1 VSLLSIRDE
10 VIPVSVSDSMKILD
24 TIHDGFFLLDVERDE
39 ILDAN
44 GQACE
49 LLGYDLETLLSLN
62 VSDVHPDE
70 MHRLRELA
78 SDARSK
84 ENAMASDL
92 HCLRKDGRKIPI
104 EVSACAIEPHE
115 ESRLAVIVR
124 DISNVKRQNHYL
136 KVFERVLRHNLRN
149 RINVVLNRAE
159 LIEMDATDEYLC
171 KQSQILCETVDGL
184 VEVIEDIRSVQ
195 QSLRNEVDPSCRFDC
210 ATAIEEIVRDIEA
223 EHPKATVT
231 TELEDPLRVRS
242 DDRLTLALEHLIE
255 NAVVHNNTDHPH
267 VEIIG
272 SPVDEH
278 SYVELKIVDDG
289 PGIPDAERYVVQ
301 NPEENS
307 PLEHGTGTG
316 LWIAAMIVFTID
328 GDVLIE
334 NNEPGG
340 TIVTLQLPCAQT
352 TNQCISGQ

>member
-1 VSLLSIRDE
+1 
-10 VIPVSVSDSMKILD
+10 MKILD
-24 TIHDGFFLLDVERDE
+24 TIHDGFFLIDVERDE

-44 GQACE
+44 KQASE
-49 LLGYDLETLLSLN
+49 LLGYDRETLLSLN

-78 SDARSK
+78 SEAESGED
-84 ENAMASDL
+84 AMASDL

-159 LIEMDATDEYLC
+159 LIKMDTTNEYLC
-171 KQSQILCETVDGL
+171 EQSQILCETVEGL
-184 VEVIEDIRSVQ
+184 VEVIEDIRTVQ
-195 QSLRNEVDPSCRFDC
+195 QSLRKEVDPSCRFDC
-210 ATAIEEIVRDIEA
+210 ATVIEEIVSDIEA
-223 EHPKATVT
+223 KHPNSTVT
-231 TELEDPLRVRS
+231 TELDDSLFVRS
-242 DDRLTLALEHLIE
+242 DNRLTLALEHLIE

-267 VEIIG
+267 VEIVG
-272 SPVDEH
+272 SPVDDQ

-301 NPEENS
+301 SPEENS

-334 NNEPGG
+334 NNEPDGA
-340 TIVTLQLPCAQT
+340 TVTLQLPYAT
-352 TNQCISGQ
+352 TTEQCIRGR